1 MRNKRA
7 VIVGGSVG
15 GLFAGNYLLR
25 RGWKVDILE
34 IAPESLASR
43 GQGIA
48 RHAEL
53 EDLLDLLDI
62 PRGMSGGIDVSG
74 RTAFDRTGAIV
85 SKFALDQQLCAWN
98 QVYLSL
104 YEKFPRAHYHGGNVF
119 TGMQTMGDLTRVARP
134 GARHSRPM
142 W

>member
-15 GLFAGNYLLR
+15 G
-25 RGWKVDILE
+25 
-34 IAPESLASR
+34 
-43 GQGIA
+43 
-48 RHAEL
+48 
-53 EDLLDLLDI
+53 
-62 PRGMSGGIDVSG
+62 
-74 RTAFDRTGAIV
+74 
-85 SKFALDQQLCAWN
+85 
-98 QVYLSL
+98 L

-119 TGMQTMGDLTRVARP
+119 TGMQPMGALTRVARP